1 MQLLAAR
8 YYPDFTRKIYI
19 KGYRYNLHLAK
30 RAMLVEVGAQ
40 NNTLTEAKN
49 AMEPLSELLYRLL
62 GGEKA
67 YVSTEYREGFTDKFF
82 FRKGF
87 DKPYTLCFN
96 YIINR

>member
-67 YVSTEYREGFTDKFF
+67 YVSAE
-82 FRKGF
+82 
-87 DKPYTLCFN
+87 
-96 YIINR
+96 